1 MAIPPW
7 LGARPR
13 EMALCASWP
22 RKKKKKKKGEE
33 DTHAYITS
41 YQSFILAWRSIV
53 TAHSLLSQLKPTK
66 CELKCL
72 RSADKLSLAKK
83 YTGEAFKI

>member
-1 MAIPPW
+1 MRFMAQ
-7 LGARPR
+7 
-13 EMALCASWP
+13 E
-22 RKKKKKKKGEE
+22 KKKGEE

-66 CELKCL
+66 YELKCL

-83 YTGEAFKI
+83 KKYTGKHLRSDANGRVWETR